1 MALSSPTATWD
12 TIQNVFYRKEEI
24 YSMSWSIQDL
34 SDYKISVG
42 KNGGPIAI
50 IRNEN
55 KILSTKKHSIGKP
68 KIEIYNS
75 SGILKSNILWDLNE
89 KPILIHF
96 TINNLIIILK
106 SGLYR
111 IYDLSNLSFYKQF
124 SSLGGLLNNT
134 NNNNEEEDGII
145 NILEVKAYEEGMVIL
160 TSNLEFLEIR
170 GWNGSRAIPLISSG
184 LIEKPSSWAILSP
197 DISTTAH
204 IQIII
209 STFSTILTLDTLEKI
224 DQKIIK
230 GPFSNISISPNGK
243 FLALLNKK
251 QLWVVSID
259 FNRNLSEVD
268 LNQFFS
274 DSSEIIE
281 EIQCEWCGDNAITLS
296 WNGKV
301 ILIGPGGDSLSWDY
315 SPAVQIVGEI
325 DGLRIISSGTCEF
338 VQKVPDAT
346 LAVFSPGSSHPA
358 AILYDALDHFERKS
372 PKADESIRSIRPD
385 LGNAV
390 DTCIE
395 AAGRELEVIWQRK
408 LLKAAQFGRAFLDLY
423 NPNDFVTMAQTLK
436 VLNAVRYYEN
446 GIPITYEQY
455 IASSPSTLI
464 LHLLSRNLHLL
475 ALRISQY
482 LNLRPDPVLSHWAS
496 AKIIRSSQKGVDP
509 SDGGLG
515 DDEQIC
521 KAIVDKFEKEGERG
535 VSYAEIARK
544 AWENGRARLAT
555 MLLDHEPRAAEQVP
569 LLLQMKEEKIALEK
583 AVDSGDTDLVYQ
595 VLLHLRSTLS
605 PGDFFHILDDSISP
619 KLKPAV
625 NLLQVYARQADRDLL
640 RDFYYQD
647 DRRTESGCLEMEE
660 ASQQAYAEDRLE
672 HLKKAAKA
680 FGESKERQFESKMAD
695 DSYRLLTL
703 QQIYEKE
710 LDQKFTFSGLSVN
723 AFIHK
728 LILEGF
734 TKRAERVRID
744 WKVPDKRFWWIKLKA
759 LAERKDW
766 EGLESF
772 AKSKKSPIGYEPFVT
787 HLLSLT
793 PPQPTHAASFVARCD
808 PRQRAELY
816 VQCGDWGKAAES
828 AKERNDRGKLDE
840 LKRRAPNGIAQREVD
855 EVIRRVGK

>member
-1 MALSSPTATWD
+1 MSLSSPTATWD
-12 TIQNVFYRKEEI
+12 TIQDVFYRKEDI
-24 YSMSWSIQDL
+24 YTMSWSIKDL
-34 SDYKISVG
+34 SDYVVCAG

-50 IRNEN
+50 IRDEN
-55 KILSTKKHSIGKP
+55 KVLLSSRHSGKP
-68 KIEIYNS
+68 KIQIYTS
-75 SGILKSNILWDLNE
+75 SGL
-89 KPILIHF
+89 PIS
-96 TINNLIIILK
+96 TIPWELGTPALMHLTTTSLVVLAH
-106 SGLYR
+106 SGIYR
-111 IYDLSNLSFYKQF
+111 VYDLSNSSSSTSASTSTSTYKQY
-124 SSLGGLLNNT
+124 SLGLG
-134 NNNNEEEDGII
+134 EDEGV
-145 NILEVKAYEEGMVIL
+145 LGAKAYEEGMVIL
-160 TSNLEFLEIR
+160 TNGLEFLEVR
-170 GWNGSRAIPLISSG
+170 GWAGGRGVPLKSSG
-184 LIEKPSSWAILSP
+184 LIEPPTSWALLPP
-197 DISTTAH
+197 DISPTGH
-204 IQIII
+204 IQLII
-209 STFSTILTLDTLEKI
+209 STSSTIVTLDTLERI
-224 DQKIIK
+224 DQKINR

-243 FLALLNKK
+243 FLALITTSKYDRR
-251 QLWVVSID
+251 LWVVSSD
-259 FNRNLSEVD
+259 FGRNLSEVD
-268 LNQFFS
+268 LNQLHP
-274 DSSEIIE
+274 SEIPEVIG
-281 EIQCEWCGDNAITLS
+281 CEWCGDNAIALS
-296 WNGKV
+296 WEGRV
-301 ILIGPGGDSLSWDY
+301 VVVGPGGESLAWDY
-315 SPAVQIVGEI
+315 PPSVCIVGEI
-325 DGLRIISSGTCEF
+325 DGLRIISSSTCEF

-346 LAVFSPGSSHPA
+346 LAVFSPGSSNPA

-395 AAGRELEVIWQRK
+395 AAGREIEVTWQRK

-436 VLNAVRYYEN
+436 VLNAVRYYEI

-455 IASSPSTLI
+455 MASSSSTLI
-464 LHLLSRNLHLL
+464 LHLISRNLHLL
-475 ALRISQY
+475 ALRISQF

-509 SDGGLG
+509 SDRGLG
-515 DDEQIC
+515 DDESIC

-625 NLLQVYARQADRDLL
+625 NLLQVYARQADRGLL

-660 ASQQAYAEDRLE
+660 ASQQVYAEDRLDD
-672 HLKKAAKA
+672 LKKAAKA

-695 DSYRLLTL
+695 DAHRLLLL
-703 QQIYEKE
+703 QQTYEKE
-710 LDQKFTFSGLSVN
+710 LDHKFTFSGLSAN

-728 LILEGF
+728 LLLEGF
-734 TKRAERVRID
+734 TKRAERVRSD
-744 WKVPDKRFWWIKLKA
+744 WRVPDKRFWWIKLRA

-766 EGLESF
+766 EGLEAF

-793 PPQPTHAASFVARCD
+793 PPQPTHAASFVPRCD
-808 PRQRAELY
+808 PRQRADLY
-816 VQCGDWGKAAES
+816 VRCGDWGRAAES
-828 AKERNDRGKLDE
+828 AKERNDRSKLDE